1 MALFT
6 VVLDIAILLF
16 FLLSSAH
23 GGAQAP
29 TAREVGNSLRLST
42 GPELKQLLEQL
53 DIPPEIADAYSS
65 RNIHGFH
72 WFYIKSGPGTALN
85 VLALPCSSILG
96 APILL
101 LERSDDHW
109 HLRDHEGMDCHYDDS
124 ANVQLVS
131 LTSSKQYDLLLQHD
145 CQGRGTGYIEQH
157 TRVLKVVGTRFKQ
170 VLDREDVVHVFPPG
184 ATGTFEESIFLPTSL
199 NTLEQTREATT
210 YDENEQPILSKLV
223 ITRRS
228 FHWDGRRF
236 VASPWQRLR

>member
-1 MALFT
+1 MRG
-6 VVLDIAILLF
+6 IAILLL
-16 FLLSSAH
+16 FLLLSAH

-42 GPELKQLLEQL
+42 GPELRQLLEKL
-53 DIPPEIADAYSS
+53 DLPPEIVDYYSS
-65 RNIHGFH
+65 SYIIVFH
-72 WFYIKSGPGTALN
+72 WFYLNSLPGTSLN

-101 LERSDDHW
+101 LERSDNHW

-131 LTSSKQYDLLLQHD
+131 LTSGKQYDLLLHHD
-145 CQGRGTGYIEQH
+145 CQGRGTRYIEQH
-157 TRVLKVVGTRFKQ
+157 TRVLQIVGTRFKQ
-170 VLDREDVVHVFPPG
+170 VLDREDVVHAFPPG
-184 ATGTFEESIFLPTSL
+184 ATGTSEESTFLPTSL

-210 YDENEQPILSKLV
+210 YDENDQPILSKIV